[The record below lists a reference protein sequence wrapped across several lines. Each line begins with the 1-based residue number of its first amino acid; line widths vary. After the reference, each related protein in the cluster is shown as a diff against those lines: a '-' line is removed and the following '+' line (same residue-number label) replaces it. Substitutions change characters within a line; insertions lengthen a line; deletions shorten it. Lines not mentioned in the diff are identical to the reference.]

1 MAPGRPLAVAP
12 PAAHRYRAAEG
23 TASKGSMMF
32 GGPGSPK
39 AVIPH
44 SCQVEGR
51 NCIGPRAPAVDTP
64 GLARSPLSIWPM
76 APSTVQGS
84 PGQYMTADPLN
95 NLTQAAG
102 PSPPLAGTG

>member
-44 SCQVEGR
+44 SRQVEGR
-51 NCIGPRAPAVDTP
+51 NCMGPRAPAVDAP
-64 GLARSPLSIWPM
+64 GFALSPLSIWPM
-76 APSTVQGS
+76 AASTVQGS
-84 PGQYMTADPLN
+84 PGQYMAADSWN
-95 NLTQAAG
+95 SG
-102 PSPPLAGTG
+102 M